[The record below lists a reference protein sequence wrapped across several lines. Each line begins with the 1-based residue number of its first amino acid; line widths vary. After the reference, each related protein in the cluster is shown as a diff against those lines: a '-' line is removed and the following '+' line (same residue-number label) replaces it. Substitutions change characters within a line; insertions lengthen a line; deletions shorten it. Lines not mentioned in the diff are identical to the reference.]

1 MHRKW
6 EKKSVCSISNFVI
19 AELDDA
25 FEHVHLCIHVHPH
38 AYVIRA
44 GAHAREVLLGGSL
57 AVRGH

>member
-1 MHRKW
+1 M
-6 EKKSVCSISNFVI
+6 EKNLCSIGNFVI